1 MYKYI
6 KRILDVLFSLVLLII
21 LLIPMVIVMILIL
34 IIDRQKPLFTQT
46 RTGKNGKEFRLYKL
60 RSMKIIN
67 GTNDYTKLGKVIRKL
82 SFDELPQLINILKG
96 DMSFIG
102 PRPWI
107 TDYYKYMT
115 DYQKKRFNV
124 LPGLTGLAQ
133 VNGRNGISII
143 DKINYDIQY
152 IDNFSFKQD
161 IYIVFKTIYVV
172 LKNDNADLDEKGI
185 KSEIEVL
192 KNQ

>member
-6 KRILDVLFSLVLLII
+6 KRILDVLFSLVLLLI